1 MAAKT
6 RIQFRRGYSTSYPNS
21 LNSGTLIAGRPT
33 APASGF
39 VWAANSKLDEGEIGY
54 EIDTGKFK
62 IGRYIGGFLAD
73 WSVLPYAGGSELL
86 AQSGIGYSIDP
97 NNNSYT
103 LYSTLVGDDSNI
115 TLSVAQ
121 MSELLNGASGTYY
134 KIGLADNLSSINNI
148 SITGNLSSVGGT
160 FTGNVNV
167 TGQLT
172 TAGSIVSNNV
182 DITSIINK
190 LIPAQPPVFPGS
202 QTLSLSTSSVSRT
215 LCSGF
220 SIANNNNISM
230 PSGGQIASGVIFT
243 SSYVTNSITGVGPG
257 TAGTVSATKNTV
269 SAGSGVM
276 TTGVNNGTY
285 SDLIISNDRDYSAIS
300 SVASGFWQSFDARAS
315 GTSLS
320 GWNTLKLGHSQGQE
334 TNLISWYFDNTTLSP
349 VITNVVVS
357 TGVGTLSYSSS
368 VPHYSGTF
376 NASFDIQNVSSDTFR
391 TVGGANEFIDAI
403 STTSASNAIDNVG
416 AISRASAGLL
426 ATPTRNYGVGSPLSA
441 NINGLLSARSNSFAS
456 IASGSFAPNT
466 QLYNSLTSATLSLRP
481 NATTLIK
488 TIGVTDT
495 GTILREDNIPVG
507 ITNTGAASQLGA
519 SSTAYGIR
527 ISGFPNTTDTP
538 ASGTLSTWNSLAP
551 LGSGDAAL
559 VGGII
564 RHDITN
570 YSTGYIPS
578 GGPNLSTGG
587 RSSSVP
593 QYFTFQITR
602 SAVSTLKIRI
612 ASTTGIDGLW
622 FKLPGTADMDNK
634 LTNTNGWASAFT
646 QYNSSTGFTATN
658 IGCAI
663 TSTVPSGT
671 SLNASNAYDI
681 TFGTANSTLTTPANT
696 IYVRTKLSSGQSIS
710 SIFIHQ

>member
-1 MAAKT
+1 MAATT
-6 RIQFRRGYSTSYPNS
+6 RIQFRRGYSTGY
-21 LNSGTLIAGRPT
+21 SGSPILGRPIS
-33 APASGF
+33 AGSGF
-39 VWAANSKLDEGEIGY
+39 VWNATTSTLEEGEIGY

-62 IGRYIGGFLAD
+62 IGKLDSSNLPIPWGQ
-73 WSVLPYAGGSELL
+73 LPYAGGSEIL
-86 AQSGIGYSIDP
+86 AQSGIGYSI
-97 NNNSYT
+97 NSSNNSYT
-103 LYSTLVGDDSNI
+103 LYSTLQGDDSNI
-115 TLSVAQ
+115 TLSLAQ
-121 MSELLNGASGTYY
+121 MSGLVAGASGTYY

-190 LIPAQPPVFPGS
+190 LIPAQPPLFPGS

-220 SIANNNNISM
+220 DIANNSNSSM
-230 PSGGQIASGVIFT
+230 PSNGQVASGVIFT

-257 TAGTVSATKNTV
+257 TAGTVSVTKNTV
-269 SAGSGVM
+269 SAGSRVM
-276 TTGVNNGTY
+276 TTGVDNGTY
-285 SDLIISNDRDYSAIS
+285 SDLVISNDRDYSAIS

-315 GTSLS
+315 GVSVS
-320 GWNTLKLGHSQGQE
+320 GWNTVRLGHSQGQE
-334 TNLISWYFDNTTLSP
+334 TNLISWYFDNTTLPP
-349 VITNVVVS
+349 VVTNVVVS
-357 TGVGTLSYSSS
+357 TGVGGTLSYSSS

-376 NASFDIQNVSSDTFR
+376 NASFNIENVSSDTFR
-391 TVGGANEFIDAI
+391 TAGGANEFIDAI

-416 AISRASAGLL
+416 AISRATAGLL

-466 QLYNSLTSATLSLRP
+466 QVYNSTLTPATLSLRP

-488 TIGVTDT
+488 TIGATDT

-507 ITNTGAASQLGA
+507 VTNAGTVSQLGEG
-519 SSTAYGIR
+519 STAYGVR
-527 ISGFPNTTDTP
+527 ISGFPHTTDTP
-538 ASGTLSTWNSLAP
+538 ASGALSTWNSLAP

-593 QYFTFQITR
+593 QYFTFRITR
-602 SAVSTLKIRI
+602 STVSTLKIRI

-622 FKLPGTADMDNK
+622 FKLPGTVDMDNK

-646 QYNSSTGFTATN
+646 QYNTSTEFTATN
-658 IGCAI
+658 TGCA
-663 TSTVPSGT
+663 TTVTVPSG
-671 SLNASNAYDI
+671 SALIASTAYDI
-681 TFGTANSTLTTPANT
+681 TFGKANSSLTTPANT
-696 IYVRTKLSSGQSIS
+696 IYVRIKLSSGQNIS
-710 SIFIHQ
+710 GLFIHQ

>member
-1 MAAKT
+1 MAATT
-6 RIQFRRGYSTSYPNS
+6 RIQFRRGYSTGYSGPEI
-21 LNSGTLIAGRPT
+21 LNRPISAG
-33 APASGF
+33 SGF
-39 VWAANSKLDEGEIGY
+39 VWNAITSTLEEGEIGY

-62 IGRYIGGFLAD
+62 IGKLNAFNSPIPWGQ
-73 WSVLPYAGGSELL
+73 LPYAGGSEIL
-86 AQSGIGYSIDP
+86 AQSGIAYSI
-97 NNNSYT
+97 NSSNNSYT
-103 LYSTLVGDDSNI
+103 LYSTLQGDDSNI
-115 TLSVAQ
+115 TLSLAQ
-121 MSELLNGASGTYY
+121 MSGLVAGASGTYY

-220 SIANNNNISM
+220 AIANNSNSSM
-230 PSGGQIASGVIFT
+230 PSNGQVASGVIFT
-243 SSYVTNSITGVGPG
+243 SSYVTNNITGVGPG
-257 TAGTVSATKNTV
+257 TVGTVSVTKNTV
-269 SAGSGVM
+269 SAGSVGM
-276 TTGVNNGTY
+276 NDANNSGIY
-285 SDLIISNDRDYSAIS
+285 GDLVISNDRDYSAIS

-320 GWNTLKLGHSQGQE
+320 GWNTVKLGHSQGQE
-334 TNLISWYFDNTTLSP
+334 TNLISWYFDNTTLPP
-349 VITNVVVS
+349 VVTNVVVS
-357 TGVGTLSYSSS
+357 TGVGGTLSYSSS

-376 NASFDIQNVSSDTFR
+376 NASFNIENVSSDTFR
-391 TVGGANEFIDAI
+391 TAGGPNEFIDAI
-403 STTSASNAIDNVG
+403 STSASNAIDNVG
-416 AISRASAGLL
+416 AISRSSAGLL

-488 TIGVTDT
+488 TIGATDT

-559 VGGII
+559 VGGVL

-587 RSSSVP
+587 RSSSVD
-593 QYFTFQITR
+593 QYFTFRITR

-612 ASTTGIDGLW
+612 ASTTGIGGLW
-622 FKLPGTADMDNK
+622 FKLPGTVDMDNK

-646 QYNSSTGFTATN
+646 QYNSSTGFTSAN
-658 IGCAI
+658 IGCAV

-671 SLNASNAYDI
+671 FLNASNAYDI
-681 TFGTANSTLTTPANT
+681 TFGTANSTLTTPVNT
-696 IYVRTKLSSGQSIS
+696 IYVRIKLSSGQNIS
-710 SIFIHQ
+710 SLFIHQ